1 MARATVSAGTPCG
14 QPTDAHQAVSDEPHT
29 GPADDGPAFAN
40 LFEARA
46 AVCRGVGRLDD
57 ELTALEGDLSAVEGL
72 SLMTVEQHADQ
83 LGPTATGLH
92 HCAVRALETL
102 RRVRELHGRLAEA
115 AQVSEGNDPSWLSAA
130 AARYRPGPHVPTYGA
145 ATAGDTP

>member
-1 MARATVSAGTPCG
+1 MARASASPGTSRD
-14 QPTDAHQAVSDEPHT
+14 QTTDAHPDVA
-29 GPADDGPAFAN
+29 PADDGPTFSN

-72 SLMTVEQHADQ
+72 AFGVVENHKHQI
-83 LGPTATGLH
+83 GPAAQGLF

-102 RRVRELHGRLAEA
+102 RRVRELHERLADA
-115 AQVSEGNDPSWLSAA
+115 AVVANGNDPTRLSAEA
-130 AARYRPGPHVPTYGA
+130 CRGYHPGSHVSTYGA
-145 ATAGDTP
+145 PAGDAS

>member
-1 MARATVSAGTPCG
+1 MARATIPAGTPSG
-14 QPTDAHQAVSDEPHT
+14 QPTDSPS
-29 GPADDGPAFAN
+29 DDGPTFAN

-72 SLMTVEQHADQ
+72 SLMLVEQHADQ

-92 HCAVRALETL
+92 FCSTRALATL
-102 RRVRELHGRLAEA
+102 RRVRALHERLADA
-115 AQVSEGNDPSWLSAA
+115 AVVSVSEGNDPTRLSAA
-130 AARYRPGPHVPTYGA
+130 ATRYRPGPHVATYGA
-145 ATAGDTP
+145 AAGDLS